1 MINLTD
7 SALNAVRNAISTA
20 NKPVDGLRIMV
31 EAGGCAGYKY
41 ILGLVDAVDPDDT
54 VIERDGVRVF
64 VDNKSHEYLAG
75 TTIDFV
81 IALEGSGFTF
91 ENPNAKSSCGCGK
104 SFCRRSR
111 QIQSWREIKVMLIET
126 EDLKQLPTD
135 RATIIK
141 AVIEEI
147 RPNLQRDGGDCQLIE
162 IDGNKILVKL
172 TGACVFCKL
181 SSATLEGIQA
191 RLVEKLGEFVRLI
204 PVAGAAK
211 ARH

>member
-1 MINLTD
+1 MKI
-7 SALNAVRNAISTA
+7 
-20 NKPVDGLRIMV
+20 
-31 EAGGCAGYKY
+31 
-41 ILGLVDAVDPDDT
+41 
-54 VIERDGVRVF
+54 
-64 VDNKSHEYLAG
+64 
-75 TTIDFV
+75 
-81 IALEGSGFTF
+81 
-91 ENPNAKSSCGCGK
+91 
-104 SFCRRSR
+104 
-111 QIQSWREIKVMLIET
+111 MLIET
-126 EDLKQLPTD
+126 EHSKQLPGGDAD
-135 RATIIK
+135 RAEIIK

-162 IDGNKILVKL
+162 IDGNKIMVKL